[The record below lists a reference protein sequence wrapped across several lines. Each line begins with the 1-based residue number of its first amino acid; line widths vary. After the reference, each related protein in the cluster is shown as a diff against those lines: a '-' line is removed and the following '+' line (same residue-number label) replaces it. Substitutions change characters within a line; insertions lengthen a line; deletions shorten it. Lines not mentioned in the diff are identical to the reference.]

1 MSRIARSKARPGM
14 IYVHF
19 GVITLVATAALAWF
33 ATSEQQR
40 SQAAR
45 VARADTEI
53 AAKDRQDDSD
63 QPSTEREIRDGRSK
77 GGSWG
82 PEPRAPAFDDGVP
95 VTAPRRQRTL
105 AAAPAA
111 PFRPDRPRPQAGSG
125 GIMPEQDAT
134 GTLVEVAPGTRQPTP
149 EEIEAL
155 LRRSALRA
163 GGEDRPP
170 EL

>member
-19 GVITLVATAALAWF
+19 GIVTLVATAALAWF
-33 ATSEQQR
+33 ANGEQQR
-40 SQAAR
+40 SEAAQI
-45 VARADTEI
+45 ARAEAEK
-53 AAKDRQDDSD
+53 AAKDRHNSSD
-63 QPSTEREIRDGRSK
+63 EPSTEREISDRRGN

-82 PEPRAPAFDDGVP
+82 PEPREPRIDEGVP
-95 VTAPRRQRTL
+95 TTAPRRSRAWATGPL
-105 AAAPAA
+105 PPAV
-111 PFRPDRPRPQAGSG
+111 PRRPGLPDDIESLPRGTGAS
-125 GIMPEQDAT
+125 
-134 GTLVEVAPGTRQPTP
+134 GTLVEVPRQPTP
-149 EEIEAL
+149 EEIEEM